1 MPVKVIDIDLATEL
15 KPVSGM
21 DGYEA
26 FRALIRYRRGPI
38 AWIRADTLRQSVVST
53 DRLFEA
59 IKEQIGRQLVQTVLS
74 ERPPGWADAPLAP
87 ISVVVCAS
95 DRINQLERCL
105 RAFVDLDYP
114 HYEVI
119 VVDTA
124 ASVRGTA
131 QPVASVPI
139 RYVREEPSS
148 TANARN
154 RGLAEARYDIV
165 AFLDGD
171 AWPDP
176 FWLRAI
182 DRAFA
187 EPEVMAVTGGVAPAE
202 LETPSQ
208 IQFLHG
214 DYGIDRE
221 LRRRRYIRGT
231 MTDQDLLW
239 TAGFGAGHNMAFR
252 REILRLVGPFDD
264 AFDGSLPS
272 DGSDIE
278 MLHQLLVRHHSI
290 VHEPAALVWYISP
303 RNAHATRRLAYEHG
317 RAFGAYLRSCARNR
331 TVSRLALLRFA
342 LRGWLGSRFIRR
354 MYQPCGT
361 TRRLV
366 LAEFRGTLGSLLSYK
381 AARAGARQSA
391 PRTELNV
398 NAKNSSATPPNQNDV
413 PKRNEE
419 PIRSTARNGRISVRV
434 IRTLYP
440 HWGGHSGTNQVLKHL
455 NKDKYEVQT
464 VLVPENDGDF
474 PLHNSVLHRQLRY
487 LGQRQDMAWYNLSD
501 LTCEIR
507 SVRYYLYP
515 RVDVIHYFDGE
526 HSAQFLPRLH
536 KFSPKVRPKLIMSFH
551 QPPEVLDEVIRK
563 DNIPRYDCVVIIS
576 PEQREFFAARTKP
589 EKVRLIL
596 LGIDTD
602 YFRPATRSPDRGTI
616 KCVTVGHNYRDYK
629 TVRAVAERLKDDR
642 RIEFHAVSPR
652 PTGLE
657 GLANVTVYKGIDDDR
672 LLQLYQQADI
682 LFLPLVKATSNLAL
696 LEGMAC
702 GIPVLSTALPS
713 VKTYAPGGEAI
724 LVENNDP
731 DDFIDVIRHLSE
743 NHEARHTMSLAARK
757 RAEELDWR
765 NIAPQYEALY
775 SEFGA
780 KRK

>member
-1 MPVKVIDIDLATEL
+1 MAVKVIDLDLATEL
-15 KPVSGM
+15 KPVLGM
-21 DGYEA
+21 DGYESL
-26 FRALIRYRRGPI
+26 RALVRYRHGPI
-38 AWIRADTLRQSVVST
+38 GWIDADALSQSAVST
-53 DRLFEA
+53 DRLAEA
-59 IKEQIGRQLVQTVLS
+59 IKEQIGWQLVQAMWR
-74 ERPPGWADAPLAP
+74 ERPPGEADAPLAP
-87 ISVVVCAS
+87 ISVIVCAS
-95 DRINQLERCL
+95 DRTTELDRCL
-105 RAFVDLDYP
+105 RAFADLDYP

-124 ASVRGTA
+124 ASVRSTP
-131 QPVASVPI
+131 QSVASLPI
-139 RYVREEPSS
+139 RHVREERPG
-148 TANARN
+148 TAHARN

-171 AWPDP
+171 ARPDP
-176 FWLRAI
+176 FWLRAVS
-182 DRAFA
+182 RAFA
-187 EPEVMAVTGGVAPAE
+187 EPQVMAVTGGVAPAE
-202 LETPSQ
+202 LETLPQ

-214 DYGIDRE
+214 DYGIDRG
-221 LRRRRYIRGT
+221 LRPRRYRRETI
-231 MTDQDLLW
+231 TDQELLW
-239 TAGFGAGHNMAFR
+239 ANGFGAGHNMAFR
-252 REILRLVGPFDD
+252 KEILHLMGSFSD

-290 VHEPAALVWYISP
+290 VYEPAALVWYTSP
-303 RNAHATRRLAYEHG
+303 RDAYATRRLAYQHG
-317 RAFGAYLRSCARNR
+317 RAFGTYLRSCARNP
-331 TVSRLALLRFA
+331 TISRLALLRFV
-342 LRGWLGSRFIRR
+342 LRGWLGSRLIRR
-354 MYQPCGT
+354 MYRPGRT

-366 LAEFRGTLGSLLSYK
+366 LAELRGTLASLLSYK
-381 AARAGARQSA
+381 AAGSGARRSA
-391 PRTELNV
+391 PATGPNV
-398 NAKNSSATPPNQNDV
+398 NAKESFTAPLDQNNV
-413 PKRNEE
+413 AERNEE
-419 PIRSTARNGRISVRV
+419 PIRTKARNGRISVRV

-440 HWGGHSGTNQVLKHL
+440 HWGAHSGTNQVLKHL
-455 NKDKYEVQT
+455 NQDRYEVQT
-464 VLVPENDGDF
+464 VLVQENDNDF
-474 PLHNSVLHRQLRY
+474 PLSNSVLHRQLRY

-501 LTCEIR
+501 LTTEIK
-507 SVRYYLYP
+507 SLRYYLYP
-515 RVDVIHYFDGE
+515 KADIIHYFDGE

-536 KFSPKVRPKLIMSFH
+536 RFSPKVRPKLIMSFH

-576 PEQREFFAARTKP
+576 PEQREFFVARTDP

-602 YFRPATRSPDRGTI
+602 YFRPVTRSPDRETI

-682 LFLPLVKATSNLAL
+682 LFLPLLKATSNLAL

-702 GIPVLSTALPS
+702 GLPVVSTVLPS
-713 VKTYAPGGEAI
+713 VKTYAPGSEAI

-731 DDFIDVIRHLSE
+731 DSFIDVIRQLAE
-743 NHEARHTMSLAARK
+743 NHEARQTMSVRARK

-775 SEFGA
+775 SEFGD
-780 KRK
+780 RKK